1 MKVHVAL
8 NTPRFDESVRFYRT
22 FLGLEPVKLK
32 PGYAKFDVAEPGLNL
47 TLNASNRIDSPVA
60 GALNHLGIQV
70 ASTEAVREAA
80 ERLKAEG
87 LATFEEEN
95 TDCCYA
101 LQDKVWV
108 TDPNG
113 YRWEVFVVKV
123 GDTHPQLTVASSTAV
138 SSTAASPTTDACCS
152 STCCHD

>member
-32 PGYAKFDVAEPGLNL
+32 PGYAKFDVAEPALNL
-47 TLNASNRIDSPVA
+47 TLNASADTGP

-70 ASTEAVREAA
+70 ASTAAVREAA
-80 ERLKAEG
+80 GRLKAEG
-87 LATFEEEN
+87 LATFEEGDV
-95 TDCCYA
+95 DCCYA

-123 GDTHPQLTVASSTAV
+123 GDTRPEL
-138 SSTAASPTTDACCS
+138 TAAAAAEADACCPS
-152 STCCHD
+152 GCCAE

>member
-47 TLNASNRIDSPVA
+47 TLNASADVGP
-60 GALNHLGIQV
+60 GALNHLGIQ
-70 ASTEAVREAA
+70 ASSTAAVKEAAVR
-80 ERLKAEG
+80 LKNEG
-87 LATFEEEN
+87 LATFEEADV
-95 TDCCYA
+95 DCCYA
-101 LQDKVWV
+101 IQDKIWV

-113 YRWEVFVVKV
+113 YRWEVFVVK
-123 GDTHPQLTVASSTAV
+123 AA
-138 SSTAASPTTDACCS
+138 SSTAASSTDACCTE
-152 STCCHD
+152 TCCHE

>member
-70 ASTEAVREAA
+70 ASTEAVKEAA
-80 ERLKAEG
+80 GRLKAEG

-123 GDTHPQLTVASSTAV
+123 GDTRPELTTAV
-138 SSTAASPTTDACCS
+138 RPAGEACCAT
-152 STCCHD
+152 TCCHD